1 MVLRFAI
8 SFSTPD
14 GLVDSKS
21 LGGSDGLAIGKVD
34 RRVDCSSDG
43 AIDGATTVYGAMFG
57 KLDGPSIGNV
67 DGRVDGPSDGKID

>member
-43 AIDGATTVYGAMFG
+43 AIDGATTVYGAMSANSTVHP
-57 KLDGPSIGNV
+57 LVMSTV
-67 DGRVDGPSDGKID
+67 A